1 MSTSNVLDRLRQ
13 ERDHARDAAIALVEA
28 DDYDPDQTDAL
39 RDLEE
44 RAASLDGQIERL
56 AALQQARAAADALDG
71 RLANAARTR
80 AQQTD
85 PVNNGVTWG
94 EAFVRSEEFTNYRG
108 RGTSA
113 QYMLD
118 AGRWQERALPTG
130 IADLIAAGI
139 TPTKTTVDVTAPIAP
154 TPLLDAMSQVQVSGN
169 AIEYVA
175 WVVKAGGAAVV
186 AEKGAKPSME
196 FGPEVASG
204 TLDTIAVYTQLT
216 RQLIEDMG
224 SVRDYIDGALRR
236 DVAREEE
243 EQAGAVLEGAATVP
257 TVEGADLLSS
267 IRVGIGTV
275 QAAGFTPNAVVLN
288 PADWA
293 ELDNVVMGATLNG
306 PVVRQNF
313 WGLSVIANTAQDE
326 GTAVVGDFRTGMTHF
341 YRSAIALYVTD
352 SHADTFLSNVFTLLA
367 ERRSKTAVTR
377 PNALARCMVAPVV
390 P

>member
-196 FGPEVASG
+196 
-204 TLDTIAVYTQLT
+204 
-216 RQLIEDMG
+216 
-224 SVRDYIDGALRR
+224 
-236 DVAREEE
+236 
-243 EQAGAVLEGAATVP
+243 
-257 TVEGADLLSS
+257 
-267 IRVGIGTV
+267 
-275 QAAGFTPNAVVLN
+275 
-288 PADWA
+288 
-293 ELDNVVMGATLNG
+293 
-306 PVVRQNF
+306 
-313 WGLSVIANTAQDE
+313 
-326 GTAVVGDFRTGMTHF
+326 
-341 YRSAIALYVTD
+341 
-352 SHADTFLSNVFTLLA
+352 
-367 ERRSKTAVTR
+367 
-377 PNALARCMVAPVV
+377 
-390 P
+390 